1 MNLKEMLAAAQRKAA
16 EAATLVKSE
25 PTEANVEA
33 LEKAVAER
41 DELATRVERA
51 EKALSATERSVEES
65 KKATPV
71 TGVSL
76 GERFTKSESYERFQT
91 KYPNG
96 APSEAAISL
105 DNIKVGSLAEYEA
118 NRKAAMTTDI
128 AHLPPQQF
136 PLVDQTTRPR
146 LSLLDL
152 ISRGSI
158 QGSSL
163 EYLQITAVTRNAAL
177 VPENTGDDATD
188 TLKPISEL
196 STQIADAKVYAYAD
210 GYTVTNQLLAD
221 APALATFLNNEFRY
235 SLSAVLEDKLL
246 NGTGTNG
253 EPRGLLETTG
263 VQNLTYT
270 AGPSIRNLIEAVRK
284 SKTRIALAEGTP
296 QAVLINP
303 EDDEK
308 IDLFADNDG
317 RYYSNG
323 PFGTGPSTLWGLPR
337 VLSTKIPVG
346 TAIVGEFTQM
356 ALLDREGLS
365 VVAFNQHKDYAQRN
379 LTYVRAELRAL
390 QAIWR
395 PARLAVIES
404 A

>member
-1 MNLKEMLAAAQRKAA
+1 M
-16 EAATLVKSE
+16 
-25 PTEANVEA
+25 
-33 LEKAVAER
+33 
-41 DELATRVERA
+41 
-51 EKALSATERSVEES
+51 
-65 KKATPV
+65 
-71 TGVSL
+71 
-76 GERFTKSESYERFQT
+76 
-91 KYPNG
+91 
-96 APSEAAISL
+96 
-105 DNIKVGSLAEYEA
+105 
-118 NRKAAMTTDI
+118 
-128 AHLPPQQF
+128 
-136 PLVDQTTRPR
+136 
-146 LSLLDL
+146 
-152 ISRGSI
+152 
-158 QGSSL
+158 
-163 EYLQITAVTRNAAL
+163 
-177 VPENTGDDATD
+177 
-188 TLKPISEL
+188 
-196 STQIADAKVYAYAD
+196 
-210 GYTVTNQLLAD
+210 
-221 APALATFLNNEFRY
+221 
-235 SLSAVLEDKLL
+235 
-246 NGTGTNG
+246 
-253 EPRGLLETTG
+253 
-263 VQNLTYT
+263 QNLTYT

>member
-1 MNLKEMLAAAQRKAA
+1 MNPKEMLAAAQLKVANAAKLVQADASEENIKAL
-16 EAATLVKSE
+16 ED
-25 PTEANVEA
+25 ANVEH
-33 LEKAVAER
+33 
-41 DELATRVERA
+41 DEAFARVERA
-51 EKALSATERSVEES
+51 QKALGAMERSAEEE
-65 KKATPV
+65 KKATPDV
-71 TGVSL
+71 RVSL
-76 GERFTKSESYERFQT
+76 GERFTKSESYEGFQS

-96 APSEAAISL
+96 APREAAISL
-105 DNIKVGSLAEYEA
+105 DNVQVGSLAEYEA

-136 PLVDQTTRPR
+136 PMVDQTLRPR

-158 QGSSL
+158 STSSV
-163 EYLQITAVTRNAAL
+163 EYLQITAITRNADI
-177 VPENTGDDATD
+177 VPENTGNDATD

-196 STQIADAKVYAYAD
+196 STQLADAKVYAYAD

-235 SLSAVLEDKLL
+235 SLSAVIEDKLL
-246 NGTGTNG
+246 NGTGTSG

-263 VQNLTYT
+263 VQQLTYT

-284 SKTRIALAEGTP
+284 AKTKITLAEGTA

-303 EDDEK
+303 EDDEA
-308 IDLFADNDG
+308 IDLLADNDG
-317 RYYSNG
+317 RYFSNG
-323 PFGTGPSTLWGLPR
+323 PFGLGPSTLWGLPR
-337 VLSTKIPVG
+337 VLSTKVPVG
-346 TAIVGEFTQM
+346 TAITGEFTQL

-379 LTYVRAELRAL
+379 LTYVRAELRAA
-390 QAIWR
+390 QVNWR
-395 PARLAVIES
+395 PARFAVIES